1 MAWWDYFIEESNHIN
16 SVVSSLFG
24 ITAIGDAL
32 ASFIEPFIGALIQVL
47 MLLVYPFVIL
57 LDIVQQAL
65 LTIFQSAIDVMNGT
79 IYLINDIGYMINL
92 FQGVF
97 PSTWTAILGLII
109 LANLGLRVYWFVKDI
124 QILGNKI

>member
-1 MAWWDYFIEESNHIN
+1 MAWWNYFIEESNHIN
-16 SVVSSLFG
+16 SAVLNLFG

-47 MLLVYPFVIL
+47 MLLVYPFVII

>member
-16 SVVSSLFG
+16 SAVLNLFG

-97 PSTWTAILGLII
+97 PSPWTTILGLII

>member
-79 IYLINDIGYMINL
+79 IYLINDIGYMRVRL
-92 FQGVF
+92 GA
-97 PSTWTAILGLII
+97 PPKAAPHALYLTPILQKVNI
-109 LANLGLRVYWFVKDI
+109 WK
-124 QILGNKI
+124 